1 MIMENDFWK
10 TPPDMFIFTPT
21 NFDFDSW
28 HCMLTYFSKC
38 TFFVISLPL
47 NVNCIHL
54 IFIFITCCMF
64 YIITS
69 TAKVILK
76 PYLFPL
82 NSYQT
87 FFLPVIFS
95 VHLKV
100 SFVHLFTGVV
110 YLKSKIFSRTFKC
123 RLFLTCTLYLSYD
136 IFHDKY
142 LRAFKCL
149 PFFTCILSSN
159 ITYHYVFVYTT

>member
-1 MIMENDFWK
+1 
-10 TPPDMFIFTPT
+10 MFIFTPT
-21 NFDFDSW
+21 DFDLDSW
-28 HCMLTYFSKC
+28 LCMITYFSKC
-38 TFFVISLPL
+38 IFFVISLPL
-47 NVNCIHL
+47 NVNCIHY
-54 IFIFITCCMF
+54 IFTFIKCCTF
-64 YIITS
+64 YFITS
-69 TAKVILK
+69 TVKVISK

-110 YLKSKIFSRTFKC
+110 YLKSIIVSRTFKC

-136 IFHDKY
+136 IFHDKF

-149 PFFTCILSSN
+149 LFFHLYFVLKYNLSLCIC
-159 ITYHYVFVYTT
+159 I

>member
-1 MIMENDFWK
+1 MKLFQLKSIMIRKNDFWK
-10 TPPDMFIFTPT
+10 TPLNMFMFTPT
-21 NFDFDSW
+21 NFNFDSW
-28 HCMLTYFSKC
+28 LYFS
-38 TFFVISLPL
+38 
-47 NVNCIHL
+47 IHP

-64 YIITS
+64 YIIAS
-69 TAKVILK
+69 TVKVILK
-76 PYLFPL
+76 PILFPL
-82 NSYQT
+82 NLYQT

-110 YLKSKIFSRTFKC
+110 YFKSKIFSRAFKC

-149 PFFTCILSSN
+149 LLFTCILSSN

>member
-1 MIMENDFWK
+1 MIRKNDFWK
-10 TPPDMFIFTPT
+10 TPLNMFMFTPT
-21 NFDFDSW
+21 NFNFDSW
-28 HCMLTYFSKC
+28 LCMLTYFS
-38 TFFVISLPL
+38 
-47 NVNCIHL
+47 IHP

-69 TAKVILK
+69 TVKVILK

-82 NSYQT
+82 NLYQT

-100 SFVHLFTGVV
+100 SCVHLFTGVV
-110 YLKSKIFSRTFKC
+110 YLKSKIFSRAFKC

>member
-1 MIMENDFWK
+1 MENDFWK

-21 NFDFDSW
+21 DFDFDSW
-28 HCMLTYFSKC
+28 LCMLTYFSKC
-38 TFFVISLPL
+38 MFMFVISLPL

-69 TAKVILK
+69 TVKVILK
-76 PYLFPL
+76 PYLFSL

-110 YLKSKIFSRTFKC
+110 YFKSIIVSRAFKC

-136 IFHDKY
+136 IFHENFY
-142 LRAFKCL
+142 GHLNAF
-149 PFFTCILSSN
+149 FFSP
-159 ITYHYVFVYTT
+159 VFCPQI